1 MVADKIDLWLLIF
14 ALFFFG
20 GSILVF
26 TIGWLAETR
35 NKRRRKEK
43 CKQIEQEMIEREK
56 IERSKWAPEDWDR
69 EINDK
74 RGGQTKK

>member
-1 MVADKIDLWLLIF
+1 MVADRIDLWVLIF

-20 GSILVF
+20 GSILVL
-26 TIGWLAETR
+26 TISWLAERR
-35 NKRRRKEK
+35 NKRRWKEK
-43 CKQIEQEMIEREK
+43 CERIEQEMVEREK
-56 IERSKWAPEDWDR
+56 IERSKWAPEDWNR

>member
-1 MVADKIDLWLLIF
+1 MVAGKIDLWLLIF
-14 ALFFFG
+14 ALFFLG
-20 GSILVF
+20 SSILVL
-26 TIGWLAETR
+26 IGGWLADVR
-35 NKRRRKEK
+35 RKRRWEEK